1 MKSIFLIITVLVVSL
16 SSFTTYKSSI
26 ATSDLIQTNDSIPA
40 INKQIIE
47 FVKTKIKKKVGT
59 GECWDLAS
67 EALQLV
73 NAKWDM
79 KYKFGKE
86 IDYKKEP
93 IYPGDIIQFEN
104 VILNY
109 EKDGKKFTE
118 KMTHHTAIIF
128 EVTNNTN
135 FTMAHQNNGYSGK
148 KVGVSPLDLA
158 TLTKGKFK
166 IYRAE
171 R

>member
-1 MKSIFLIITVLVVSL
+1 MKTILFIIILLVVSL
-16 SSFTTYKSSI
+16 SSFK
-26 ATSDLIQTNDSIPA
+26 TSEPFGPIYFIQSNDSIPA
-40 INKQIIE
+40 MNKQIIE

-59 GECWDLAS
+59 GECWDLAA

-79 KYKFGKE
+79 KYKYGKE

-118 KMTHHTAIIF
+118 KMPHHTAIIF
-128 EVTNNTN
+128 EVTNNSN

-148 KVGVSPLDLA
+148 KVGVSPLDLT

-171 R
+171 K

>member
-1 MKSIFLIITVLVVSL
+1 MKAILFIFTSLSFLL
-16 SSFTTYKSSI
+16 SSFTV
-26 ATSDLIQTNDSIPA
+26 SDFSNSFKNIQTNDSIPA
-40 INKQIIE
+40 LNKQIVE

-59 GECWDLAS
+59 GECWDLAA

-86 IDYKKEP
+86 IDYKKEL

-109 EKDGKKFTE
+109 EKDGKKYTE
-118 KMTHHTAIIF
+118 KMSHHTAIIY
-128 EVTNNTN
+128 EVINKTNYNI
-135 FTMAHQNNGYSGK
+135 AHQNNGYSGK
-148 KVGVSPLDLA
+148 KVGVSPLDIA

-171 R
+171 K

>member
-1 MKSIFLIITVLVVSL
+1 MKSILFIITPLVFLL
-16 SSFTTYKSSI
+16 SSFTVSKH
-26 ATSDLIQTNDSIPA
+26 LEVNPFIQTKDSIPA
-40 INKQIIE
+40 MNKQIIE

-79 KYKFGKE
+79 KYKYGKE

-118 KMTHHTAIIF
+118 KMAHHTAIIF

>member
-1 MKSIFLIITVLVVSL
+1 MKSILFVFSILVVSL
-16 SSFTTYKSSI
+16 SSFTTSKS
-26 ATSDLIQTNDSIPA
+26 LEVNHFIQTKDSIPA
-40 INKQIIE
+40 MNQQIIE

-59 GECWDLAS
+59 GECWDLAF

-73 NAKWDM
+73 NAKWDV
-79 KYKFGKE
+79 KYKYGKE

-104 VILNY
+104 VVLNY
-109 EKDGKKFTE
+109 EKDGKKITE
-118 KMTHHTAIIF
+118 KMPHHTAIIF

-135 FTMAHQNNGYSGK
+135 FTIAHQNNGYSGK
-148 KVGVSPLDLA
+148 KVGVSPLDLT
-158 TLTKGKFK
+158 TLTKGRFK

-171 R
+171 K

>member
-1 MKSIFLIITVLVVSL
+1 MKSILFILFFLGFLLT
-16 SSFTTYKSSI
+16 SFTVSTSSE
-26 ATSDLIQTNDSIPA
+26 SLVDIQKNDSIPA
-40 INKQIIE
+40 MNKQIIE

-59 GECWDLAS
+59 GECWDLAF

-79 KYKFGKE
+79 KYKYGKE

-104 VILNY
+104 VVLNY

-118 KMTHHTAIIF
+118 KMPHHTAIIY

-148 KVGVSPLDLA
+148 KVGISPLDLA

-171 R
+171 K

>member
-1 MKSIFLIITVLVVSL
+1 MKSIFLIITLLVVSL
-16 SSFTTYKSSI
+16 SSFTTYKSFVASI
-26 ATSDLIQTNDSIPA
+26 SLIQTTDSIKA
-40 INKQIIE
+40 MNKQIIE
-47 FVKTKIKKKVGT
+47 FVKTKIKKKIGT
-59 GECWDLAS
+59 GECWDLAA
-67 EALQLV
+67 EALKIV

-86 IDYKKEP
+86 IDFKKEP

-118 KMTHHTAIIF
+118 KMSHHTAIIF
-128 EVTNNTN
+128 EVIDKTN

-148 KVGVSPLDLA
+148 KVGISPIDLA

-171 R
+171 K

>member
-1 MKSIFLIITVLVVSL
+1 MKSIFFIIIFLSFLL
-16 SSFTTYKSSI
+16 SSFTISSFLKPI
-26 ATSDLIQTNDSIPA
+26 GYFQTTDSIPA
-40 INKQIIE
+40 MNKQIID
-47 FVKTKIKKKVGT
+47 FVKAKIKKKVGT
-59 GECWDLAS
+59 GECWDLAA
-67 EALQLV
+67 EALQIV

-109 EKDGKKFTE
+109 EKDGKKYTE
-118 KMTHHTAIIF
+118 KMSHHTAIIY
-128 EVTNNTN
+128 EVINKTNYNI
-135 FTMAHQNNGYSGK
+135 AHQNNGYSGK

-171 R
+171 K

>member
-1 MKSIFLIITVLVVSL
+1 MKPILIIFTFLSFLL
-16 SSFTTYKSSI
+16 SSFTISTYLKPISYFK
-26 ATSDLIQTNDSIPA
+26 TSDSIPPM
-40 INKQIIE
+40 NKQIID

-59 GECWDLAS
+59 GECWDLAA

-73 NAKWDM
+73 NARWDM

-86 IDYKKEP
+86 IDYKKELV
-93 IYPGDIIQFEN
+93 YPGDIIQFEN

-109 EKDGKKFTE
+109 EKDGKKYTE
-118 KMTHHTAIIF
+118 KMSHHTAIIY
-128 EVTNNTN
+128 EVIDKTN
-135 FTMAHQNNGYSGK
+135 FTIAHQNNGYSGK

>member
-1 MKSIFLIITVLVVSL
+1 MKTILFTLTILSFSL
-16 SSFTTYKSSI
+16 TSFMISMPSHSFCYF
-26 ATSDLIQTNDSIPA
+26 QTNDSIPA
-40 INKQIIE
+40 MNKQIIE
-47 FVKTKIKKKVGT
+47 FVNTKLKKKVGT
-59 GECWDLAS
+59 GECWDLAA

-109 EKDGKKFTE
+109 EKDGKKFIE
-118 KMTHHTAIIF
+118 KMAHHTAIIY

>member
-26 ATSDLIQTNDSIPA
+26 ATSDLIQTNDSIPVM
-40 INKQIIE
+40 NQQIIE

-59 GECWDLAS
+59 GECWDLAA
-67 EALQLV
+67 EALQQV

-118 KMTHHTAIIF
+118 KMPHHTAIIY

-171 R
+171 K

>member
-1 MKSIFLIITVLVVSL
+1 MKSILFIITLIVVSL
-16 SSFTTYKSSI
+16 SSFTKKKSSD
-26 ATSDLIQTNDSIPA
+26 SFKYYQTTDSIPVM
-40 INKQIIE
+40 NKQIIE

-59 GECWDLAS
+59 GECWDLAA

-86 IDYKKEP
+86 IDFKKEP

-118 KMTHHTAIIF
+118 KMPHHTAIIF
-128 EVTNNTN
+128 EVIDKTNYTI
-135 FTMAHQNNGYSGK
+135 AHQNNGYSGK